1 MRFSVAAIFRNVK
14 RRLFLALLVLSLLF
28 SLSACKERETA
39 PAAGEIRVQFIDVG
53 EGDCI
58 LIRTAE
64 ATVLVDTGEAEERVT
79 DHVLSV
85 LQRQGVTSIDC
96 LVLTHPH
103 TDHIGGAAAVLEAF
117 EVDDCLMPF
126 AILEGK
132 VFDEL
137 LNVLEASDTR
147 VIEGYEGRSFTYGDL
162 SFTLLSPK
170 RQVYE
175 DLNDR
180 SIVMRVV
187 FDELSLMLT
196 GDATALAEAEILE
209 SYSADALAS
218 TLIKVGHHG
227 AATSLSEEFLAAVAP
242 RYAVIS
248 CGEGNA
254 YGHPHA
260 ETLLRLRNA
269 RVAVFRTDKNGD
281 VTFYGNGKE
290 FYKIK

>member
-1 MRFSVAAIFRNVK
+1 MRFSVAAIFRDVK

-53 EGDCI
+53 EGDCV
-58 LIRTAE
+58 LIRTAK

-126 AILEGK
+126 AILEGE
-132 VFDEL
+132 VFDDL
-137 LNVLEASDTR
+137 LSALEASDTR

-162 SFTLLSPK
+162 SFTLFSPK

-290 FYKIK
+290 FYKIE

>member
-1 MRFSVAAIFRNVK
+1 MK

-281 VTFYGNGKE
+281 ITLCGNGKE